1 MKDKIRAI
9 LIMRPEISF
18 VDLAKELGY
27 DPQANKN
34 VRIAYWQARALLM
47 EEIYEKDFVTV
58 VREKFPIRE
67 EEDDSN
73 SSEIAFGPLAKKREI
88 SIYDF
93 QEEQMAYVYLIDN
106 KKNWKGYVGC
116 TNSSLAKRFGQ
127 HKHLLRRGSHTNHE
141 L

>member
-9 LIMRPEISF
+9 LIMRPEVSF

-47 EEIYEKDFVTV
+47 EEMSEKDFTTL
-58 VREKFPIRE
+58 VREKFPAQV
-67 EEDDSN
+67 EEDGSRSD
-73 SSEIAFGPLAKKREI
+73 EIAFGPLVKKKEI

-93 QEEQMAYVYLIDN
+93 
-106 KKNWKGYVGC
+106 
-116 TNSSLAKRFGQ
+116 
-127 HKHLLRRGSHTNHE
+127 
-141 L
+141 

>member
-1 MKDKIRAI
+1 MDHKGQERRVSLKDKIRAI

-47 EEIYEKDFVTV
+47 EEIYEKDFVTA

-93 QEEQMAYVYLIDN
+93 
-106 KKNWKGYVGC
+106 
-116 TNSSLAKRFGQ
+116 
-127 HKHLLRRGSHTNHE
+127 
-141 L
+141 